1 MNDIRESDGTLD
13 RETWF
18 ETGVR
23 KTSTGF
29 NLAAALALVA
39 MMVHI
44 NLDVLGRYLFN
55 APLPM
60 TTEVVSAYYM
70 VAVVFLPLAAI
81 EWRDGHISVEII
93 TQFLGDRPLRLL
105 LMATGLVAAAYFAA
119 ITWRTWLVAVDKFQI
134 GEFTTGVAVLSI
146 WPTRFLVPL
155 GCGLIVVVLLI
166 KISRLA
172 LAKR

>member
-1 MNDIRESDGTLD
+1 MNGTPED
-13 RETWF
+13 NGAPNHETWF

-23 KTSTGF
+23 KTSSGF
-29 NLAAALALVA
+29 NLVAAVALVA
-39 MMVHI
+39 MMAHV

-81 EWRDGHISVEII
+81 EWRDGHISVEIV
-93 TQFLGDRPLRLL
+93 TQFISARTRRLL
-105 LMATGLVAAAYFAA
+105 LIATGLLAAAYFAA
-119 ITWRTWLVAVDKFQI
+119 IAWRTWLVAVDKFEL
-134 GEFTTGVAVLSI
+134 GEFTTGVATLSI

-155 GCGLIVVVLLI
+155 GCGLIVLVLLI
-166 KISRLA
+166 KAARLA
-172 LAKR
+172 FGRR

>member
-1 MNDIRESDGTLD
+1 MTDVQG

-23 KTSTGF
+23 RASAGF
-29 NLAAALALVA
+29 SLIAGVALVA

-44 NLDVLGRYLFN
+44 NLDVLGRFLFN

-60 TTEVVSAYYM
+60 TIEVVSAYYM

-81 EWRDGHISVEII
+81 EWRDGHISVEIV
-93 TQFLGDRPLRLL
+93 TQFIGEGPQRLL
-105 LMATGLVAAAYFAA
+105 LAITGLLAAAYFVA
-119 ITWRTWLVAVDKFQI
+119 IAWRTWLVALEKYAV
-134 GEFTTGVAVLSI
+134 GEFLTGVMALSI

-155 GCGLIVVVLLI
+155 GCGLIVLVLLI
-166 KISRLA
+166 KAARRIVSRP
-172 LAKR
+172 